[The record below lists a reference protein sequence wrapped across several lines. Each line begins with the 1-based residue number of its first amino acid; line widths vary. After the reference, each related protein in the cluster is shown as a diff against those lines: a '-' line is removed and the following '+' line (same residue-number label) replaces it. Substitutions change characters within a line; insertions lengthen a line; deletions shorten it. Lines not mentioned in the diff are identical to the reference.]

1 MKKLI
6 LLLMLLALP
15 AVANAQFF
23 DNDGQ
28 LEVIWAAPDYGNP
41 LDHYVWSYEING
53 VADSVSGTAVS
64 GATSDNS
71 VALAEIGHWA
81 VFRIRAVSTVSDTSV
96 VIVSDTAYYNLG
108 TGIGPPTGVTWTQGP

>member
-1 MKKLI
+1 MKKLT

-28 LEVIWAAPDYGNP
+28 LEVEWAAPDYGNP
-41 LDHYVWSYEING
+41 LDHYIWSYEING
-53 VADSVSGTAVS
+53 VADSVTGTSVAV
-64 GATSDNS
+64 ATTDNS
-71 VALAEIGHWA
+71 VILAEIGHWA
-81 VFRIRAVSTVSDTSV
+81 VFSIRAVSTVSDTSV
-96 VIVSDTAYYNLG
+96 VMVSDTAYYNLG